1 MWRQVELT
9 VIQGRN
15 LGLARQGLD
24 NGSNPND
31 IDSADTDLSCEI
43 HLNDILCSRTTMR
56 RALGSPDWHE
66 SFVFPGLPPF
76 ENLDIVV
83 WKEKKLS
90 KPSVIGNTR
99 ISLGHFR
106 RGDTVE
112 GWYPVLQTG
121 SVGTDVQFGEL
132 RLKIRVDEYVL
143 LVQKGDQFTKYLLK
157 REIILPYSSY
167 AALMKVSTYSILR

>member
-9 VIQGRN
+9 VIEGRN

-24 NGSNPND
+24 NGNTADNN
-31 IDSADTDLSCEI
+31 DSADTDLSCEI
-43 HLNDILCSRTTMR
+43 HLNDILCGRTTMK

-66 SFVFPGLPPF
+66 SFTFPGLPPF

-83 WKEKKLS
+83 WKEKKMS
-90 KPSVIGNTR
+90 KPSVIGNTC
-99 ISLGHFR
+99 IALGHFR

-132 RLKIRVDEYVL
+132 RLKIRVDEWVFSIH
-143 LVQKGDQFTKYLLK
+143 KK
-157 REIILPYSSY
+157 RLF
-167 AALMKVSTYSILR
+167 R